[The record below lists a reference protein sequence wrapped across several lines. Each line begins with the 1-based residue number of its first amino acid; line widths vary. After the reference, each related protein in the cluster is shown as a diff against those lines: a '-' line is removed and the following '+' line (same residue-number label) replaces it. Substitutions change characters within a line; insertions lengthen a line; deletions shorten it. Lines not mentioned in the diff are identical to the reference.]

1 MRLLLAWILILLG
14 WEVWRE
20 EDPDR
25 MKTAIRWSLIL
36 LTIVTFSWF
45 AISVI
50 GFVSWIFTGSKGGY
64 PGFHAGDMA
73 VAYFL
78 GSFILVA
85 ITIGLWYAYFKKIDD
100 L

>member
-1 MRLLLAWILILLG
+1 MRLLIAWVLILLG
-14 WEVWRE
+14 WEVWRD
-20 EDPDR
+20 EDPYR
-25 MKTAIRWSLIL
+25 MKIAIRWSLIL
-36 LTIVTFSWF
+36 LTIVTFLWF
-45 AISVI
+45 ALSAIQ
-50 GFVSWIFTGSKGGY
+50 FVHWIFTGSRGY
-64 PGFHAGDMA
+64 PSVGDMP